1 MDICTGGNLF
11 KHLMQQHRFSE
22 RVAKFIIQ
30 ELLLGFE
37 YLHERDIVFRDIKP
51 ENILVDIDGHIRI
64 ADFGLAK
71 VIPRNERSYSFCGSK
86 EYLSPEMFKTRA
98 GHDRRLDIYC
108 LGVLLYEMLTGLPPF
123 FNDDSDVMW
132 ENILNTEPVLDQP
145 YLSREVKDL
154 IRRLLKKEP
163 EHRLQTMTEIKSHV
177 WFRGTNWNQVASK
190 ALKPPLVPDIN
201 MSYFE
206 VDDADSDQDE
216 SVLQFSPQS
225 ANRDSPRQRYNLRR
239 QSYYLHSTMYCM
251 DEQNSSQIRT
261 PNILRQL
268 ID

>member
-1 MDICTGGNLF
+1 MEQLNHPFLIKLHWAFQNQQELFFVMDICTGGNLF

-22 RVAKFIIQ
+22 RVAKFIMQ

-71 VIPRNERSYSFCGSK
+71 VIPKNQRSYSFCGSK
-86 EYLSPEMFKTRA
+86 EYLSPEMFKKRA

-132 ENILNTEPVLDQP
+132 ENILNTEPVLD
-145 YLSREVKDL
+145 
-154 IRRLLKKEP
+154 
-163 EHRLQTMTEIKSHV
+163 
-177 WFRGTNWNQVASK
+177 
-190 ALKPPLVPDIN
+190 
-201 MSYFE
+201 
-206 VDDADSDQDE
+206 
-216 SVLQFSPQS
+216 
-225 ANRDSPRQRYNLRR
+225 
-239 QSYYLHSTMYCM
+239 
-251 DEQNSSQIRT
+251 
-261 PNILRQL
+261 
-268 ID
+268 